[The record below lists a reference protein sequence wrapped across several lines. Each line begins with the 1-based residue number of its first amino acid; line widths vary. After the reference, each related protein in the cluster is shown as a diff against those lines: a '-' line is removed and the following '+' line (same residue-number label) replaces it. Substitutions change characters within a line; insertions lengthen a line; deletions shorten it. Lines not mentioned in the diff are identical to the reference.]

1 MEIINGDE
9 VFALSREMIVNAHC
23 HRNLTD
29 EACVQVSIYDDRLE
43 VSSPGGLYNGLT
55 YEDIMHGRSR
65 LRNRTLANVFNQ
77 MGLIEAWGTGIQRI
91 QELAKE
97 YNLPAPEFIDLPES
111 FQVNLYRNQQT
122 SDDRTESQV
131 SSVKSS
137 VNAGEGSM
145 KSSLDHLLGSE
156 KSSVNVL
163 SSSVKSSLNE
173 TQEQII
179 SFIQE
184 NNRITASEMAGKLS
198 LSVRA
203 VEKSLRELKK
213 MGIVIRYGSTKT
225 GHWEIIKHSFQS
237 DNNFSV

>member
-1 MEIINGDE
+1 M
-9 VFALSREMIVNAHC
+9 NA
-23 HRNLTD
+23 
-29 EACVQVSIYDDRLE
+29 E
-43 VSSPGGLYNGLT
+43 
-55 YEDIMHGRSR
+55 
-65 LRNRTLANVFNQ
+65 
-77 MGLIEAWGTGIQRI
+77 
-91 QELAKE
+91 
-97 YNLPAPEFIDLPES
+97 
-111 FQVNLYRNQQT
+111 
-122 SDDRTESQV
+122 
-131 SSVKSS
+131 
-137 VNAGEGSM
+137 EGSV

-203 VEKSLRELKK
+203 VEKSLRELIK

-225 GHWEIIKHSFQS
+225 GHWEINKHSFQS